1 MINKVIS
8 DTLNKIITTLLR
20 SFFFLFSLF
29 CISQQI
35 QSESV
40 WRQINRL
47 TKRKRWL
54 LYASNKKM
62 NNNNSFMIKHVR
74 TLFMFICLL
83 SSSFYAIAPN
93 ATRCYVKTN
102 CALIY
107 ACNFPC
113 CIESHID
120 FRKDNVYIIRSLHI
134 NRRFAILQC
143 RLVQE
148 CCSFINVIIIHWQ
161 TWLEEITYVPWT
173 AIYILALREKLFDI
187 L

>member
-8 DTLNKIITTLLR
+8 DTLNKIITTSLR

-93 ATRCYVKTN
+93 ATRCCIKTN

-134 NRRFAILQC
+134 NRRFAI
-143 RLVQE
+143 
-148 CCSFINVIIIHWQ
+148 FYNV
-161 TWLEEITYVPWT
+161 
-173 AIYILALREKLFDI
+173 D
-187 L
+187 